1 MKVFVDSSALY
12 AYLID
17 KDEFH
22 KEAIEFLSKRPELIT
37 SSVVLH
43 EIVAIFTKRISKSIA
58 LKLGAL
64 VFNESLMKIVIPNR
78 DEEKESWNLYQNS
91 NIGKISWVDCNNV
104 VIMKRLGLKE
114 IFSFDS
120 DFEKLGLK
128 VVP

>member
-1 MKVFVDSSALY
+1 MAVFVDSSALY
-12 AYLID
+12 AYLVD

-22 KEAIEFLSKRPELIT
+22 QEAIEFLSKRPELIT

-58 LKLGAL
+58 FKLGAL
-64 VFNESLMKIVIPNR
+64 VFDEALMKIIIPNR
-78 DEEKESWNLYQNS
+78 DDEKASWNLYQNS

-104 VIMKRLGLKE
+104 IIMKRLGLKE